1 MEQVPVEDPVEVGR
15 LDRAASFV
23 LDEARIILP
32 GIQALFGFQL
42 IAIFNVGFGRLS
54 PFDQHLHLASLVL
67 VAIAVALVMTPA
79 AYHRR
84 SKRAHVSGYFVDAA
98 SFLLT
103 LALFFLM
110 IGTAIDAYVVAY
122 VVVEDRWLSLAIA
135 ITLFLIFGGLW
146 FVYPWLAHR
155 RKRTHVGS

>member
-1 MEQVPVEDPVEVGR
+1 MEQLPSEDPAETER

-42 IAIFNVGFGRLS
+42 IAIFNVGFSRLS
-54 PFDQHLHLASLVL
+54 AFDQDLHLASLVL
-67 VAIAVALVMTPA
+67 VAISVALVMTPA

-98 SFLLT
+98 SFLLA

-110 IGTAIDAYVVAY
+110 IGTAMDAYVVAY
-122 VVVEDRWLSLAIA
+122 LVVADRWLCLAIA
-135 ITLFLIFGGLW
+135 IGLLLVFGGLW
-146 FVYPWLAHR
+146 FVYPWAAHR
-155 RKRTHVGS
+155 RRRAQSGS